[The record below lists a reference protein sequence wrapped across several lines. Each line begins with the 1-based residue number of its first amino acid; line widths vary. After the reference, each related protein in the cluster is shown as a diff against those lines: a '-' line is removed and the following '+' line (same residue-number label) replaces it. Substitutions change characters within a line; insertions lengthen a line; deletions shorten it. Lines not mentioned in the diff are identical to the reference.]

1 MTAEACPFP
10 PWARYLPNMLFVMVG
25 LPGSGKSTYAAS
37 NFRHIVSP
45 DQIRMEEFGT
55 AFDDR
60 IEREVWK
67 RARARTRE
75 ILERGDIVCFD
86 ATSLSRKR
94 RRSLLVL
101 AGEAGAPAVA
111 VWTKASRQTAWRR
124 NRQRSHSVPRRSFA
138 QMLLAFEAP
147 KMDEGFAAVLVV
159 DSE

>member
-1 MTAEACPFP
+1 MAAEACPFAIVP
-10 PWARYLPNMLFVMVG
+10 CYLPNMLFVMVG

-37 NFRHIVSP
+37 NFRHVVSP
-45 DQIRMEEFGT
+45 DQIRLEQFGT
-55 AFDDR
+55 AFDKK

-67 RARARTRE
+67 RGRARTRE

-101 AGEAGAPAVA
+101 ADEAGAPAVA
-111 VWTKASRQTAWRR
+111 VWTKSSRQTAWRR
-124 NRQRSHSVPRRSFA
+124 NLRRPRSVPRRSFA
-138 QMLLAFEAP
+138 QMLLAFEPP
-147 KMDEGFAAVLVV
+147 KMDEGFVGVLVV